1 MNCTIDS
8 CERPAARAGLC
19 WAHVKRR
26 QEKRPLDSP
35 LADTQARSG
44 EHEMTPL
51 ERLEKTALDLA
62 DAEEDEDY
70 ERARE
75 RLRKLVDLEGR
86 RKAKMRIQAALDAAK
101 KRGVHVGRPPSVTAE
116 AVLRAIEEFKTKA
129 AAGRALGVSR
139 FVVARAVRKARNG
152 E

>member
-1 MNCTIDS
+1 MNCIIDS

-70 ERARE
+70 ARARE

-86 RKAKMRIQAALDAAK
+86 RKQRKRVQAALDELRRK
-101 KRGVHVGRPPSVTAE
+101 GVRLGRPPSVTAE
-116 AVLRAIEEFKTKA
+116 AVLRAMDEFKTMA
-129 AAGRALGVSR
+129 ATARALGVSR
-139 FVVARAVRKARNG
+139 FAVARAVRKACR
-152 E
+152 

>member
-26 QEKRPLDSP
+26 QEKRPLDTP
-35 LADTQARSG
+35 LADTQSRSG

-70 ERARE
+70 ARARE

-86 RKAKMRIQAALDAAK
+86 RKQRKRVQAALDELRRK
-101 KRGVHVGRPPSVTAE
+101 GVRLGRPPSVTAE
-116 AVLRAIEEFKTKA
+116 AVLRAIDQFKTMA

-139 FVVARAVRKARNG
+139 FAVARAVRKARR
-152 E
+152 